1 MKLQVFNLEIHLMMI
16 LNQLMTLLLKKTK
29 QLMIP
34 LIRMIH
40 YQIKLLVQQT
50 LLLQLLANQLNEN
63 PYLEENN
70 NGFIQKN

>member
-1 MKLQVFNLEIHLMMI
+1 MMI
-16 LNQLMTLLLKKTK
+16 QHQLKTLQLKKTN

-50 LLLQLLANQLNEN
+50 LLHQLLANQLNEN

>member
-1 MKLQVFNLEIHLMMI
+1 MMI